1 MKFGSF
7 KSVCR
12 SSTLPICNIFL
23 GNFEPYC
30 LLRGLGHVF
39 GIRIKNPLDV
49 FFASIS
55 ALVAL
60 WLIIR
65 SQSKYAAV
73 GRREMQILIL
83 IYFFISICQI
93 FTIGGFI
100 TDAKVFGYF
109 TAAHISFIVT
119 FFWVLLLNAIVGYQ
133 LFEDGTIF
141 SISLLVVP
149 SILLFVGS
157 GYIILDSMFFWSDT
171 FIDNYYAL
179 RNYGAYILYFLW
191 PLVSIVGYFVLEFIL
206 VFKVLEEW
214 KPLLLL
220 SGSLVSFIVGQI
232 FNFVASRHIC
242 HIVHG
247 KIDGSFIETI
257 FLLIS
262 MILLFKF
269 WDSITEDDWEEP
281 MFQETQMSSVPK
293 FDFSP

>member
-73 GRREMQILIL
+73 VFAKYLL
-83 IYFFISICQI
+83 L
-93 FTIGGFI
+93 GGFI

-191 PLVSIVGYFVLEFIL
+191 PLVSIVGIGRMEAFMSVITIGF
-206 VFKVLEEW
+206 F
-214 KPLLLL
+214 
-220 SGSLVSFIVGQI
+220 SLIHSWSNI
-232 FNFVASRHIC
+232 
-242 HIVHG
+242 
-247 KIDGSFIETI
+247 
-257 FLLIS
+257 
-262 MILLFKF
+262 
-269 WDSITEDDWEEP
+269 
-281 MFQETQMSSVPK
+281 
-293 FDFSP
+293 